1 MRRYLRLYVHFLRF
15 SFSRAMEFRVDFF
28 FRVVMDT
35 VFYLVS
41 LSFFAILYGHID
53 ELADWNLD
61 QIYIFVSGIFLMDA
75 LHMTVFAN
83 NAWYFPFIVNQGD
96 LDYYLVR
103 PVSTL
108 FFVSLREFAAN
119 SFLNV
124 LIAIGIFCWSLA
136 RYAGEIGPVDITIY
150 VLLIING
157 TVIYWML
164 QMLFLI
170 PVFWMH
176 SSIGLRQL
184 FFGLHL
190 FSERPHKIYPGVT
203 RTILLTVV
211 PFGLV
216 ASVPATILFE
226 GLTLGWAIHITCVV
240 AGLFG
245 VLRLAWSFGLRSY
258 SSASS

>member
-1 MRRYLRLYVHFLRF
+1 MRRYLRLYLHFLRF

-28 FRVVMDT
+28 FRVVMDS

-41 LSFFAILYGHID
+41 FGFFSILYGHID
-53 ELADWNLD
+53 ELVDWNLD
-61 QIYIFVSGIFLMDA
+61 QIYIFISGFFLLDA
-75 LHMTVFAN
+75 LHMTIFAN
-83 NAWYFPFIVNQGD
+83 NAWYFPFLVNQGD

-108 FFVSLREFAAN
+108 FVVSLREFAAN

-124 LIAIGIFCWSLA
+124 LIAIGILTWSLA
-136 RYAGEIGPVDITIY
+136 RYPEELPAANIAIY

-157 TVIYWML
+157 TFLYWMM

-176 SSIGLRQL
+176 SAIGLRQL
-184 FFGLHL
+184 FFGIHL
-190 FSERPHKIYPGVT
+190 FAERPHKIFRGTT
-203 RTILLTVV
+203 RLVVLTVL
-211 PFGLV
+211 PFGLM
-216 ASVPATILFE
+216 ASAPATVLFD
-226 GLTLGWAIHITCVV
+226 GLTLEWALHITCVTLV
-240 AGLFG
+240 MFAFLRWIWGL
-245 VLRLAWSFGLRSY
+245 GLRSY